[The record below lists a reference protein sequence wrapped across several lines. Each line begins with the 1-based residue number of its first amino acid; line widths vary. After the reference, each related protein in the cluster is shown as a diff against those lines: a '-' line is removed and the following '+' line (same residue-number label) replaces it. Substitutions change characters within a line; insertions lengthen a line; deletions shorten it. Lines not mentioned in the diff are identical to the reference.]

1 MQTVKEINMRR
12 FAKILQ
18 IFVLLLVILVVC
30 ISCTT
35 PKKLYDGW
43 LGEVEEFGDF
53 YYTDIKDGDNYE
65 RIICGLTEEGK
76 TKQTLAIP
84 YTIYGKPV
92 SAVGWRGE
100 KASVD
105 FVTLNCTRIY
115 VGDIAIQ
122 DIDLFS
128 QMPVLEEVYWSG
140 YDIKDEFTYGI
151 EDLLSDRYE
160 IFADK
165 DDMDE
170 AEAALSQSNVVFR
183 RYTEL
188 VTAEDIEYVFENN
201 KDNYY
206 YQEKLEEMAAEGVTF
221 EDLAREENRIKLIE
235 ATFWSDNCE
244 EGEDIFFPPAEIAE
258 YFNVGVYKFYSDPEC
273 TSVADWRDWQFSD
286 GQLILYCKDKD

>member
-1 MQTVKEINMRR
+1 MRR

-84 YTIYGKPV
+84 YTIYGKSV

-100 KASVD
+100 KASID

-170 AEAALSQSNVVFR
+170 GEAALSQSNVVFR

-201 KDNYY
+201 KDNSY

-258 YFNVGVYKFYSDPEC
+258 YFNVGFYKFYSDPEC
-273 TSVADWRDWQFSD
+273 TSAADWRGWQFSD

>member
-1 MQTVKEINMRR
+1 MRR

-84 YTIYGKPV
+84 YTIYGKSV

-170 AEAALSQSNVVFR
+170 GEAALSQCNVVFR

-244 EGEDIFFPPAEIAE
+244 EGEDIFFPPAEIAK

-273 TSVADWRDWQFSD
+273 TSAADWRDWQFSD

>member
-1 MQTVKEINMRR
+1 MRR

-53 YYTDIKDGDNYE
+53 YYTDLKDGDNYE

-84 YTIYGKPV
+84 YTIYGKSV

-100 KASVD
+100 KASID

-170 AEAALSQSNVVFR
+170 GEAALSQSNVVFR

-201 KDNYY
+201 KDNSY

-258 YFNVGVYKFYSDPEC
+258 YFNVGFYKFYSDPEC
-273 TSVADWRDWQFSD
+273 TSAADWRGWQFSD